1 MGTVYHISP
10 SLIVP
15 ITILLYSSR
24 NKVGLFT
31 TKQYNK
37 HFSSEARRLRCWP
50 SLNIET
56 GVIRI
61 EMQFYCH
68 SVRGRYEIL
77 LRLGNFHGIL
87 PFHATS
93 LAISNR
99 IDNGSISRCFCSRQ
113 VDHER
118 VIYQNGESVGGK
130 LTSTRY

>member
-1 MGTVYHISP
+1 MGTFCHISP

-15 ITILLYSSR
+15 TTILLYSPR

-31 TKQYNK
+31 SKQYNK

-68 SVRGRYEIL
+68 SVRKRYEIL
-77 LRLGNFHGIL
+77 LRLGNFHV
-87 PFHATS
+87 FHRS
-93 LAISNR
+93 MQLLAISNW
-99 IDNGSISRCFCSRQ
+99 IGNGSISRCFCSRQ
-113 VDHER
+113 VDHEH
-118 VIYQNGESVGGK
+118 VIYQHGERVGGK
-130 LTSTRY
+130 PTHG